1 MDCEYLSVCGFG
13 VFLSGFPVRSLK
25 ADKRFIHSGPFLF
38 RRIGV
43 EATTNYSGI
52 QWRDAGVTLR
62 NTRVTLRNTRVTLR
76 NARVTLERYGR
87 FGL

>member
-1 MDCEYLSVCGFG
+1 MSVMVVLVVLVGI
-13 VFLSGFPVRSLK
+13 PVRSFY